1 MSILLRVFLM
11 VFFLSSTAYAG
22 DVESDAAKISKL
34 FETAV
39 YKNDPKIEI
48 VKFEYKPESRSEDG
62 FKGKVPTIVKEGW
75 RTNIVL
81 KNSYNTKVRC
91 DVSGHFTLLNGKYDK
106 SSGEADLFSG
116 YIEAGSTSTYTSGV
130 VIDVKKLDKLKAFM
144 IETACEPVKVLSQEE
159 LDTKILNILNSATFK
174 KDPGAKILEINFRKI
189 SADKYNEKWE
199 SYVKLKSCYTTKVHC
214 DVSGSLDPHT
224 GNSSDID
231 AYGFLFEDIEKQG
244 IAESTRTIGILKA
257 NINDDTTFKIS
268 VICDPTSF
276 GPNTFPPNNKY
287 WKHFLPKNNECSAK

>member
-1 MSILLRVFLM
+1 MKTLLRVLLM
-11 VFFLSSTAYAG
+11 VFLLSSTAYAG
-22 DVESDAAKISKL
+22 DVESDAAKITKL
-34 FETAV
+34 FENAI

-81 KNSYNTKVRC
+81 KSHYTTKVRC
-91 DVSGHFTLLNGKYDK
+91 DISGNFTLLNGKYDK

-116 YIEAGSTSTYTSGV
+116 DINAGSTSTYTSGV
-130 VIDVKKLDKLKAFM
+130 VINVKKLDKLKAFI
-144 IETACEPVKVLSQEE
+144 IETACEPVKVLSQVE
-159 LDTKILNILNSATFK
+159 LDTKILNILNSATYK
-174 KDPGAKILEINFRKI
+174 NDPGAKILEIKFKKI
-189 SADKYNEKWE
+189 GSDKYNETWE

-224 GNSSDID
+224 GNVSD
-231 AYGFLFEDIEKQG
+231 AAFYGFLFGDVEKHG
-244 IAESTRTIGILKA
+244 LAESTRTLSIHKD
-257 NINDDTTFKIS
+257 NINDASTFRVS

-276 GPNTFPPNNKY
+276 GPNTSPPNSKY
-287 WKHFLPKNNECSAK
+287 WKQFLPKNNECSAK